1 MVKMRNEVYGTITL
15 DVSIVTNENS
25 EELAMLQAGYKV
37 NDNNFSKEMLNK
49 MKIHNVNVD
58 WDKFF
63 GDDE

>member
-1 MVKMRNEVYGTITL
+1 MRNEVYGTITL